1 MGFNGRIILGLTVG
15 GIANALMPARSK
27 TAS

>member
-1 MGFNGRIILGLTVG
+1 MGFNGRIILGPIVG
-15 GIANALMPARSK
+15 GIAMARMPARNK